1 MDRRKW
7 MYNVERVTPEYVN
20 GFSEFIKTAE
30 DHQAKT
36 GEARI
41 SCPCKECAHFICHDD
56 IETIRYH
63 LFKHGFTNN
72 YTWWKH
78 HGEVGRDC
86 NDVVLES
93 NVNNNDDNCGSSN
106 QNINDMLHHAE
117 HDAEL
122 DMEKLQQLF
131 VESEKPLYAGCT
143 NFTKLSA
150 VLQLFVKA
158 EYGLSDV
165 GFNKLLELFYKMLPK
180 NNKLPT
186 STYQAK
192 KLMCPLGLEVKR
204 IDACPKDCILYR
216 KGYKDLHKCPVCKVS
231 RYKDTTLIEFDED
244 VTKNGPAAHHTK
256 CCEDRKHD
264 EKIRHVADAS
274 QWKNIDNHYTKFGAQ
289 IRNIRF
295 RLSSDGINPF
305 GNMSSRHS
313 TWPGPKQP
321 GNDIDVYLESLI
333 DDVID
338 LWDKGVEVY
347 DAYKKERFKLFAM
360 IFCTIS
366 DFPTYDNL
374 SGYGTKGEKACLV
387 CEKDTHSRWLTNC
400 KKTVYMGHRRS
411 HPESHPYRKKK
422 KLFDGRVERRKMARL
437 MNGHDTLFRVK
448 DIKTVFG
455 KKDKAPKNNKNI
467 WKKKSI
473 FWKLPYWERLQV
485 RHSLDVMHIEKNV
498 SESLIG
504 LLLNIKGKIKYGIN
518 ARKDMVEMGIRY
530 ELAPQEIV
538 PSGYSANIKKLV
550 SMKDLK
556 LIGMKSHD
564 CHVLITQ
571 MIPIAILGIL
581 PPRVRHTITKLCLFF
596 NMIHLKVIDLKK
608 LDEWQRDI
616 ILTLCQ
622 LEMYFPPSFLDV
634 MVHLVS
640 HIIEEIKALDSYS
653 SDPFIL
659 AKQATQ
665 ILYVE
670 DPSDTRWN
678 IVIENVVDEDDTTRE
693 EDMVRS
699 KCVSTKQQSQQQVN
713 PDDEGGDDL
722 NIADDVTQDKH
733 QSIVIME
740 KPRKK
745 RGINKIKDLPVGES
759 MRFNKL
765 GETIG
770 EYQHT
775 FTSYRG
781 NTVRKNISILKPNWH
796 KIDVEEKELLWL
808 DIKLSQGMIKA
819 QPGADPLTIVYGQ
832 DHGGR
837 TRGVSSIVGCKKGLK
852 GYVRKKRTYKQS
864 LDFEELSEK
873 VKAKL
878 LSEELS
884 EKVQEKLF
892 SGPVWNRVKEK
903 MLEELVKEPIV
914 GTSSVRLTTS
924 IIRIDCIKET
934 TTCSLF
940 SPKSILTGEKILCAH
955 ASVYPIEDG
964 LIHGKRL
971 RKGYMR
977 VSVLK
982 VLNRQEDLE
991 LPMLDEDILNLG
1003 GALNAF
1009 IQWPISAIAC
1019 FSVLLGSPNTPATSA
1034 AAKSKLPKIV
1044 QRPSTECSALTNVH
1058 AITQAS
1064 KKRRKT
1070 VKAPIQQSEVEKEKA
1085 DIRKRLHLLKEDI
1098 DLRSEA
1104 VRNGYYRWMD
1114 REDCT
1119 MPQFVDFKKEIFQDA
1134 HDFTLPIN
1142 TTDII
1147 ELLAGD
1153 KLGTN
1158 ILTLFSSISN
1168 DGSSVIA
1175 DSVLLLLLIRWSLYL
1190 LKATSPNQ
1198 NNRTGFL
1205 NPEVITADTH
1215 MDTDINV
1222 IIYLTEA
1229 LKGYDFFVAPYLHNG
1244 HHVLLII
1251 CPKHGRGFILDSFK
1265 WKEKKTKEDYYLVSQ
1280 VERVVGPLS
1289 WELPIVNLQED
1300 IWECGFYVMKWV
1312 LDFVLKYQHDDFPNI
1327 QPWGETR
1334 SLKLSEM
1341 DAVVTAWFSL
1351 WRESD

>member
-1 MDRRKW
+1 MDHRKW

-20 GFSEFIKTAE
+20 GLFEFIKTAE

-36 GEARI
+36 GKAQI

-56 IETIRYH
+56 IETIIYH

-78 HGEVGRDC
+78 HGEARRDC

-93 NVNNNDDNCGSSN
+93 NVNNNDDNCSSSN
-106 QNINDMLHHAE
+106 QNINDMLHDAE
-117 HDAEL
+117 HNAEL

-143 NFTKLSA
+143 NFTKLLA
-150 VLQLFVKA
+150 VLRLLTVKV

-165 GFNKLLELFYKMLPK
+165 GFNKLLELFNKMLPK
-180 NNKLPT
+180 NNELPT

-192 KLMCPLGLEVKR
+192 KLMCLFGLEVKR
-204 IDACPKDCILYR
+204 INACLKDIILYR
-216 KGYKDLHKCPVCKVS
+216 KGYKDLHKCHVCKVS
-231 RYKDTTLIEFDED
+231 RYKDTTLTEFDED
-244 VTKNGPAAHHTK
+244 VTKNGPAAKVLWYFPIIPRLKQLYSNPKNEKLLRWHV
-256 CCEDRKHD
+256 EDRKHD
-264 EKIRHVADAS
+264 KKMRHVADAS
-274 QWKNIDNHYTKFGAQ
+274 QWKNIDNHYIKFGAD

-295 RLSSDGINPF
+295 GLSSDGINAF
-305 GNMSSRHS
+305 GNMSSRHN
-313 TWPGPKQP
+313 TWPVLLCIYNLPPWLYMKRKYIMMSLLIQGPKQP
-321 GNDIDVYLESLI
+321 GNDIDMYLEPLI
-333 DDVID
+333 NDMID

-366 DFPTYDNL
+366 DFPAYGNFL
-374 SGYGTKGEKACLV
+374 GYGTKGEKACPI
-387 CEKDTHSRWLTNC
+387 CEKDTHSRWMTN
-400 KKTVYMGHRRS
+400 
-411 HPESHPYRKKK
+411 
-422 KLFDGRVERRKMARL
+422 F
-437 MNGHDTLFRVK
+437 
-448 DIKTVFG
+448 
-455 KKDKAPKNNKNI
+455 
-467 WKKKSI
+467 
-473 FWKLPYWERLQV
+473 

-504 LLLNIKGKIKYGIN
+504 LLLNIKGKTKDGIN
-518 ARKDMVEMGIRY
+518 ARKDMVEMGIRD
-530 ELAPQEIV
+530 ELAPQEIGNKRTYLPAACYTLSKAEKNKFCQCLHDIKV

-556 LIGMKSHD
+556 LIDPTTKKDMRLKIDKLRASH
-564 CHVLITQ
+564 
-571 MIPIAILGIL
+571 
-581 PPRVRHTITKLCLFF
+581 
-596 NMIHLKVIDLKK
+596 
-608 LDEWQRDI
+608 
-616 ILTLCQ
+616 
-622 LEMYFPPSFLDV
+622 S
-634 MVHLVS
+634 
-640 HIIEEIKALDSYS
+640 
-653 SDPFIL
+653 
-659 AKQATQ
+659 
-665 ILYVE
+665 
-670 DPSDTRWN
+670 
-678 IVIENVVDEDDTTRE
+678 TTRE

-722 NIADDVTQDKH
+722 NIADDVTQ
-733 QSIVIME
+733 QSIAVME

-745 RGINKIKDLPVGES
+745 RGINKVKDLPVGES
-759 MRFNKL
+759 AKMRLEDDDTIKSYTLKSCGQKWRAFKNTLRNDYMLKKRCPRGTYTFLEPSVWKDFCRNEHYTEEKRKRREEVRARALKQTNRPRVGAKGFAGFEEQWEEERNDPNKATDLHKILGRGSNFCLGRRRLDKDGNLTVPPEIADIANKL
-765 GETIG
+765 VETS
-770 EYQHT
+770 EQ
-775 FTSYRG
+775 
-781 NTVRKNISILKPNWH
+781 
-796 KIDVEEKELLWL
+796 
-808 DIKLSQGMIKA
+808 LSQGTIKA

-837 TRGVSSIVGCKKGLK
+837 TRG
-852 GYVRKKRTYKQS
+852 
-864 LDFEELSEK
+864 
-873 VKAKL
+873 
-878 LSEELS
+878 LS

-914 GTSSVRLTTS
+914 GTSSVRPTTS

-940 SPKSILTGEKILCAH
+940 SPESILTGEKILCAH
-955 ASVYPIEDG
+955 ASVYPIGDG

-991 LPMLDEDILNLG
+991 LPVPDEDILNLG

-1009 IQWPISAIAC
+1009 IQWPIGAIAC
-1019 FSVLLGSPNTPATSA
+1019 FSGSPNTPAPSA
-1034 AAKSKLPKIV
+1034 AAKSTLPKIV
-1044 QRPSTECSALTNVH
+1044 QRPSTTECSALTNVP

-1064 KKRRKT
+1064 KKRKKT
-1070 VKAPIQQSEVEKEKA
+1070 VKAPIQQSEVEKDKA

-1119 MPQFVDFKKEIFQDA
+1119 MPQFVDFKKEIFRDA

-1168 DGSSVIA
+1168 DGSSVIG
-1175 DSVLLLLLIRWSLYL
+1175 DSVLLLLLIRW
-1190 LKATSPNQ
+1190 
-1198 NNRTGFL
+1198 TGFL

-1265 WKEKKTKEDYYLVSQ
+1265 WKEKKTKEDYYLVNQ

-1289 WELPIVNLQED
+1289 WELPI
-1300 IWECGFYVMKWV
+1300 
-1312 LDFVLKYQHDDFPNI
+1312 DDFPNI

-1351 WRESD
+1351 WRENMDQQERGRGEVVAWRCQRGRAAVSRRPVIPRLPAWTSSLAVVSSSITSTSFDMALYCLHVGPGGDCSRELVLQFVSTVTYDYRSTDFTDPMVLTFRLGGEDI